1 MGRKVGSKGQVVIY
15 KEYRDK
21 LGVKPGW
28 TALQLLVDDHVEIY
42 FLPPP
47 SNESLAGSLAKY
59 ANPVFEDTDEN
70 WHKIKDFAWK
80 AAVEEKMSPER
91 YEE

>member
-59 ANPVFEDTDEN
+59 AKARIETQEDWDRAREM
-70 WHKIKDFAWK
+70 AWE
-80 AAVEEKMSPER
+80 AAAREKMDPAR
-91 YEE
+91 YRD